1 MLSGSQCLMRFTAI
15 ALVLLAPFVGS
26 AWADPPPLWEVDYPE
41 SAVSFTATQSGM
53 PVVGG
58 FEQFTADVTF
68 DPEDPA
74 GSSFVVEIDMASVE
88 SGNTDRDNALRSNGL
103 FDVAVWPSAVFE
115 ANDVTTLGDGQYE
128 ARGTL
133 TLRDQTLPIVLPFT
147 LVLEGAPGARLATA
161 EGSVTINRTDYG
173 VGQGMFADTSVIP
186 DPVEIAVRIVAREA
200 GS

>member
-1 MLSGSQCLMRFTAI
+1 MRFSAI
-15 ALVLLAPFVGS
+15 AFVLLAPFTGL
-26 AWADPPPLWEVDYPE
+26 AWADPPPAWVVDYPE
-41 SAVSFTATQSGM
+41 SAVTFTATQSGA
-53 PVVGG
+53 PVEGR
-58 FEQFTADVTF
+58 FEQFTADLAF
-68 DPEDPA
+68 DPEELA

-103 FDVAVWPSAVFE
+103 FDVAVWPLAIFE
-115 ANDVTTLGDGQYE
+115 ADDVAAVGDGQYE

-147 LVLEGAPGARLATA
+147 LSLDGAPGERLATA